1 MLLFLFLF
9 KILISALSS
18 IIDVISSSLTD
29 KVSILLELMNI
40 ILKYKKNE
48 KIIDNLKN
56 INLDTIDNSTKF
68 LILNILEN

>member
-1 MLLFLFLF
+1 
-9 KILISALSS
+9 
-18 IIDVISSSLTD
+18 
-29 KVSILLELMNI
+29 MNI